1 MANDNLSGMVVLTS
15 LAQYVAS
22 KKRRYKYRFL
32 LSPETI
38 GPITYLASSYG
49 PGYMLQHLKNKLVAG
64 WVMTC
69 LGGPGDFT
77 LQLGKG
83 RNKAEVI
90 SEHVLI
96 NLGMGFKGSPWRNRA
111 SDERQFCSPNVD
123 LPVVTILKTHPSEY
137 KEYHTNADNLDF
149 VKPRELE
156 TSLAVYKK
164 IVDSLELDR
173 TYRTTIVGEPFMSK
187 RGDLY
192 PVISQKGSSMEV
204 RDLMNLWSYCDG
216 SLSTVEIANKLGMS
230 IWQME
235 PLINILVKN
244 ELIYEV

>member
-1 MANDNLSGMVVLTS
+1 
-15 LAQYVAS
+15 
-22 KKRRYKYRFL
+22 
-32 LSPETI
+32 
-38 GPITYLASSYG
+38 
-49 PGYMLQHLKNKLVAG
+49 
-64 WVMTC
+64 
-69 LGGPGDFT
+69 
-77 LQLGKG
+77 
-83 RNKAEVI
+83 
-90 SEHVLI
+90 
-96 NLGMGFKGSPWRNRA
+96 PWRNRA
-111 SDERQFCSPNVD
+111 SDERQFCAPNVD

-173 TYRTTIVGEPFMSK
+173 TYRTTIIGEPFMRK
-187 RGDLY
+187 RNLY
-192 PVISQKGSSMEV
+192 PSISQKGSSMGV

-216 SLSTVEIANKLGMS
+216 SLSTIEIATKLGMS

-235 PLINILVKN
+235 PLINTLVKN